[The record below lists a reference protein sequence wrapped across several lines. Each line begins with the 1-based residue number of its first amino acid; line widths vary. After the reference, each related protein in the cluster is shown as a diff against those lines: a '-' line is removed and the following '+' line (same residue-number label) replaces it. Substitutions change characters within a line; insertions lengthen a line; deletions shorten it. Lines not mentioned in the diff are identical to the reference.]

1 MLWKPTWIF
10 PEEHTQPQ
18 HAARQ
23 LAAGEAGRA
32 AAASVGQPRPQL
44 GWLIVKYAASLY
56 EERSESRLAT
66 VASSFHHQIS
76 ERSFR
81 WGLIGSEII
90 WRGEKQY
97 WKNKDGKPLEVT
109 ISSIHSTGFS
119 HDKYY
124 NHYNCSF
131 FPLHSASGLGFGYFL
146 FPNIFL
152 GTYIYSSCFDSMYL
166 ITARKTPIIWR
177 SSSRISDW
185 ARHGPPINTCLL
197 GSWRWPI
204 FYPG

>member
-32 AAASVGQPRPQL
+32 AAASVGAADSEVRGL
-44 GWLIVKYAASLY
+44 AAWREVGVEVSDGGILIPPPNLREILSM
-56 EERSESRLAT
+56 RMNC
-66 VASSFHHQIS
+66 FWHH
-76 ERSFR
+76 
-81 WGLIGSEII
+81 LK
-90 WRGEKQY
+90 GEKQY

>member
-32 AAASVGQPRPQL
+32 AAASVGAADSEVRGL
-44 GWLIVKYAASLY
+44 AAWREIGVEVSDGGILIPPPNL
-56 EERSESRLAT
+56 R
-66 VASSFHHQIS
+66 
-76 ERSFR
+76 
-81 WGLIGSEII
+81 EILSMRMN
-90 WRGEKQY
+90 WFWDHLKGEKQY

>member
-32 AAASVGQPRPQL
+32 AAASVGAADSEVRGL
-44 GWLIVKYAASLY
+44 AAWREIGVEVSDGGILIPPPNL
-56 EERSESRLAT
+56 R
-66 VASSFHHQIS
+66 
-76 ERSFR
+76 
-81 WGLIGSEII
+81 EILSMRMN
-90 WRGEKQY
+90 WFWDHLKGEKLY

>member
-23 LAAGEAGRA
+23 LAAGEAGQA
-32 AAASVGQPRPQL
+32 AAASVGAADSEVRGL
-44 GWLIVKYAASLY
+44 AAWREIGVEVSDGGILIPPPNLREILSM
-56 EERSESRLAT
+56 RMNC
-66 VASSFHHQIS
+66 FWHH
-76 ERSFR
+76 
-81 WGLIGSEII
+81 LK
-90 WRGEKQY
+90 GEKQY

-152 GTYIYSSCFDSMYL
+152 VPIFTALVLIACIFNYS
-166 ITARKTPIIWR
+166 PE
-177 SSSRISDW
+177 SRISDW

>member
-1 MLWKPTWIF
+1 MSHILSRKYREWYMIWIHVANV
-10 PEEHTQPQ
+10 PIILMDWPKMTMTMI
-18 HAARQ
+18 Q
-23 LAAGEAGRA
+23 L
-32 AAASVGQPRPQL
+32 
-44 GWLIVKYAASLY
+44 
-56 EERSESRLAT
+56 RLAT

-81 WGLIGSEII
+81 LGLIGSEII

-166 ITARKTPIIWR
+166 ITAWKTPIIWR

>member
-32 AAASVGQPRPQL
+32 AAASVGAADSEVRGL
-44 GWLIVKYAASLY
+44 AAWREIGVEVSDGGILIPPPNLREILSM
-56 EERSESRLAT
+56 RMNW
-66 VASSFHHQIS
+66 
-76 ERSFR
+76 FR
-81 WGLIGSEII
+81 DHLK
-90 WRGEKQY
+90 GEKQY
-97 WKNKDGKPLEVT
+97 WKNKDGKPLQVT
-109 ISSIHSTGFS
+109 ISSIHSTGYS

-131 FPLHSASGLGFGYFL
+131 FQLHSASGLGFGYFL

>member
-1 MLWKPTWIF
+1 MSFSWYILCCGNQREYFQRSTHNHSMLPGSSLL
-10 PEEHTQPQ
+10 
-18 HAARQ
+18 AR
-23 LAAGEAGRA
+23 LAGR
-32 AAASVGQPRPQL
+32 PRPQL
-44 GWLIVKYAASLY
+44 GRLIVKYAASLY

-152 GTYIYSSCFDSMYL
+152 GTYIYSSCFDSMY
-166 ITARKTPIIWR
+166 
-177 SSSRISDW
+177 
-185 ARHGPPINTCLL
+185 
-197 GSWRWPI
+197 
-204 FYPG
+204 F